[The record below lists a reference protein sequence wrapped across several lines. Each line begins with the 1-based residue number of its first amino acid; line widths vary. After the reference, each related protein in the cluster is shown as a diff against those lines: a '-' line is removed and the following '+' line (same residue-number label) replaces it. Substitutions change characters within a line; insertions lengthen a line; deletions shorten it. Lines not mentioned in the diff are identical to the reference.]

1 MDYERKVTEYLT
13 PSEILAQMAEE
24 GAELV
29 QAALKLRRA
38 IDKKN
43 PTPKSVGEC
52 SDNLTEE
59 FADVLVCLTVFAEA
73 FDVDFDSLIDE
84 IGDIGEAK
92 MKRWAERLE
101 EANKKRYLVNLGA
114 DGFQKKPCWLW
125 MLSTWMTLPTVQS
138 GSITSTTPLFPWK
151 RFSLR
156 LKRLTKRKD
165 GKK

>member
-73 FDVDFDSLIDE
+73 FDVDFDSLMDE

-114 DGFQKKPCWLW
+114 DGFPKETVLVVDAISVDDASNRAKLVYHKHN
-125 MLSTWMTLPTVQS
+125 PTVPMEKVQLE
-138 GSITSTTPLFPWK
+138 IEAV
-151 RFSLR
+151 
-156 LKRLTKRKD
+156 D
-165 GKK
+165 

>member
-43 PTPKSVGEC
+43 PTPKSVSEC

-73 FDVDFDSLIDE
+73 FDVDFDSLMDE

-114 DGFQKKPCWLW
+114 DGFPKETVLVVDAVSVDDASNRAKWVYHKHN
-125 MLSTWMTLPTVQS
+125 PTVPMEKVQLE
-138 GSITSTTPLFPWK
+138 IEAV
-151 RFSLR
+151 
-156 LKRLTKRKD
+156 D
-165 GKK
+165 

>member
-43 PTPKSVGEC
+43 PTPKSVGEY

-73 FDVDFDSLIDE
+73 FDVDFDSLMDE

-114 DGFQKKPCWLW
+114 DGFPKETVLVVDAVNVDDASNRAKWVYHKHN
-125 MLSTWMTLPTVQS
+125 PTVPMEKVQLE
-138 GSITSTTPLFPWK
+138 IEAV
-151 RFSLR
+151 
-156 LKRLTKRKD
+156 D
-165 GKK
+165 

>member
-1 MDYERKVTEYLT
+1 MDYERKVTKYLT

-43 PTPKSVGEC
+43 PTPKNVGEC

-73 FDVDFDSLIDE
+73 FDVDFDSLMDE

-114 DGFQKKPCWLW
+114 DGFPKETVLVVDAVNVDDASNCAKWVYHKHN
-125 MLSTWMTLPTVQS
+125 PTVPMEKVQLE
-138 GSITSTTPLFPWK
+138 IEAV
-151 RFSLR
+151 
-156 LKRLTKRKD
+156 D
-165 GKK
+165 

>member
-43 PTPKSVGEC
+43 PTPKSIDEC

-73 FDVDFDSLIDE
+73 FGVDFDSLMDE
-84 IGDIGEAK
+84 IGNIGEAK

-114 DGFQKKPCWLW
+114 DGFLKETVLVVDAVSVDDASNRAKWVYHKHN
-125 MLSTWMTLPTVQS
+125 PTVPMEKVQLE
-138 GSITSTTPLFPWK
+138 IEAV
-151 RFSLR
+151 
-156 LKRLTKRKD
+156 D
-165 GKK
+165 

>member
-38 IDKKN
+38 IDKQN

-73 FDVDFDSLIDE
+73 FDVDFDSLMDE

-114 DGFQKKPCWLW
+114 DGFPKETVLVVDAVSVDDASNRAKWVYHKHN
-125 MLSTWMTLPTVQS
+125 PTVPMEKVQLE
-138 GSITSTTPLFPWK
+138 IEAV
-151 RFSLR
+151 
-156 LKRLTKRKD
+156 D
-165 GKK
+165 

>member
-24 GAELV
+24 GAELT

-43 PTPKSVGEC
+43 PTPKSIDEC
-52 SDNLTEE
+52 SNNLTEE

-73 FDVDFDSLIDE
+73 FDVDFDSLMNE

-114 DGFQKKPCWLW
+114 DGFPKETVLVVDAVSVDDASNRAKWVYHKHN
-125 MLSTWMTLPTVQS
+125 PTVPMEKVQLE
-138 GSITSTTPLFPWK
+138 IEVV
-151 RFSLR
+151 
-156 LKRLTKRKD
+156 D
-165 GKK
+165 

>member
-24 GAELV
+24 GAELT

-43 PTPKSVGEC
+43 PTPKSIDEC
-52 SDNLTEE
+52 SNNLTEE

-73 FDVDFDSLIDE
+73 FDVDFDSLMNE

-114 DGFQKKPCWLW
+114 DGFPKETVLVVDAVSVDDASNRAKWVYHKHN
-125 MLSTWMTLPTVQS
+125 PTVPMEKVQLE
-138 GSITSTTPLFPWK
+138 IEAV
-151 RFSLR
+151 
-156 LKRLTKRKD
+156 D
-165 GKK
+165 

>member
-24 GAELV
+24 GAELA

-43 PTPKSVGEC
+43 PTPKCIDEC
-52 SDNLTEE
+52 SNNLTEE

-73 FDVDFDSLIDE
+73 FGVDFDSLMDE

-101 EANKKRYLVNLGA
+101 EANKKRYLVYVRHMGRNDIPMKILVTNESSVDGA
-114 DGFQKKPCWLW
+114 AKQAKCVYHNQHPDV
-125 MLSTWMTLPTVQS
+125 PTDMIQCCVKT
-138 GSITSTTPLFPWK
+138 IE
-151 RFSLR
+151 
-156 LKRLTKRKD
+156 
-165 GKK
+165 

>member
-1 MDYERKVTEYLT
+1 MDYERKVTKYLT

-43 PTPKSVGEC
+43 PIPKNVGEC

-73 FDVDFDSLIDE
+73 FDVDFDSLMDE

-114 DGFQKKPCWLW
+114 DGFPKETVLVVDAVNVDDASNRAKWVYHKHN
-125 MLSTWMTLPTVQS
+125 PTVPMEKVQLE
-138 GSITSTTPLFPWK
+138 IEAV
-151 RFSLR
+151 
-156 LKRLTKRKD
+156 D
-165 GKK
+165 